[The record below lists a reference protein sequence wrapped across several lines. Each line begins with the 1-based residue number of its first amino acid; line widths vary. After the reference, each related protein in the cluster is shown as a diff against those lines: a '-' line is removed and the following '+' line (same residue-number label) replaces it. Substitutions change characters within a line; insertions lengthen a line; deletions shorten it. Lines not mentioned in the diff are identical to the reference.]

1 MTARILVVDDL
12 APNVRVLEAKLS
24 AEYFDVI
31 SANSGPEGIKKAESE
46 VPDLIILDVMMPGM
60 DGFETC
66 RQLRQNPRTRHIP
79 VVMLTALTE
88 VQDRVRGLEA
98 GADDF
103 LSKPV
108 NDVALFA
115 RVRSLIRLKMLMDE
129 LRTRR
134 LTHGLDETLE
144 APDAVDNEAGRI
156 LLVEAQEHS
165 AKRLKSYL
173 EGAGHLIEVA
183 DNSEEAI
190 AKARCEDFDL
200 AITAIDLGGEDG
212 LRLCGQFRSHEPTR
226 QLPLLLTLE
235 DDDLPRLAKGLDL
248 GVTDYVVKPIDRN
261 ELAARVRT
269 QIRRRR
275 YHDQLRAMVETSVS
289 MAFVDPLTGAYNR
302 RYMMAHLERKIA
314 ELATNGGKPLS
325 VMMLDVDHFKRINDT
340 YGHAAGDEVLKE
352 IVRRINTSTRNL
364 DLLARFGGE
373 EFALIM
379 PDTSEENALAIGERL
394 RLQIGDDSFDVP
406 NSSEAMK
413 VTISIGITSTTD
425 AEQDSGELLAKADA
439 ALYAAKQTG
448 RNRAVQAST
457 IETPPP
463 LAASG

>member
-12 APNVRVLEAKLS
+12 APNVRVLEAKLT
-24 AEYFDVI
+24 AEYFQVI
-31 SANSGPEGIKKAESE
+31 SATSGPEGIKRAEEE

-66 RQLRQNPRTRHIP
+66 RRLRENPKTQHIP
-79 VVMLTALTE
+79 IVMLTALTE

-134 LTHGLDETLE
+134 LTHGLDDAFETTDCDGE
-144 APDAVDNEAGRI
+144 SSGRI
-156 LLVEAQEHS
+156 LLAEAHDHS
-165 AKRLKSYL
+165 ANRLKGYL
-173 EGAGHLIEVA
+173 EGAGHSVEVA
-183 DNSEEAI
+183 ESSEEAI
-190 AKARCEDFDL
+190 AKARAEDFDL

-212 LRLCGQFRSHEPTR
+212 LRLCGQFRSYEPTR

-248 GVTDYVVKPIDRN
+248 GVTDYVIKPIDRN

-275 YHDQLRAMVETSVS
+275 YHEQLRAMVETSVS
-289 MAFVDPLTGAYNR
+289 MAFVDPLTSAYNR
-302 RYMMAHLERKIA
+302 RYMTAHLERKLA
-314 ELATNGGKPLS
+314 ELAESAGKPLS
-325 VMMLDVDHFKRINDT
+325 VIMFDVDHFKRINDT
-340 YGHAAGDEVLKE
+340 HGHATGDDVLRE
-352 IVRRINTSTRNL
+352 IVRRINASTRDL
-364 DLLARFGGE
+364 DLLARYGGE
-373 EFALIM
+373 EFVIIM
-379 PDTSEENALAIGERL
+379 PDTTEGNAMVISERL
-394 RLQIGDDSFDVP
+394 RVLIA
-406 NSSEAMK
+406 NEAFRVAEKGEAVK
-413 VTISIGITSTTD
+413 VTISIGIAATSDAKTTG
-425 AEQDSGELLAKADA
+425 EQLLAAADA

-448 RNRAVQAST
+448 RNRSMQASG
-457 IETPPP
+457 IDTPPP
-463 LAASG
+463 LVANA

>member
-66 RQLRQNPRTRHIP
+66 RQLRQNPKTRHIP

-144 APDAVDNEAGRI
+144 APDAGDTGAGRI
-156 LLVEAQEHS
+156 LLVEAHEHS

-173 EGAGHLIEVA
+173 EGVGHVIEVA

-190 AKARCEDFDL
+190 TKARREDFDL

-352 IVRRINTSTRNL
+352 IVRRINASTRDL

-379 PDTSEENALAIGERL
+379 PDTSEQNALSIGERL
-394 RLQIGDDSFDVP
+394 RLQIGDASFDVP

-425 AEQDSGELLAKADA
+425 SEQDSGQLLAKADT

-448 RNRAVQAST
+448 RNRAVPAST
-457 IETPPP
+457 IDLPPP
-463 LAASG
+463 LAANG

>member
-31 SANSGPEGIKKAESE
+31 SATSGPEGIKKAESE

-66 RQLRQNPRTRHIP
+66 RHLRQNPRTRHIP

-134 LTHGLDETLE
+134 LTHGLDETLDTPE
-144 APDAVDNEAGRI
+144 SCDGGSGRI
-156 LLVEAQEHS
+156 LLVEAHDHS
-165 AKRLKSYL
+165 ANRLKGYL
-173 EGAGHLIEVA
+173 ETAGHLIEIA
-183 DNSEEAI
+183 DNSEDAI
-190 AKARCEDFDL
+190 AKAKNEDFDL

-275 YHDQLRAMVETSVS
+275 YHEQLRAMVETSVS

-314 ELATNGGKPLS
+314 ELSTNGRKPLS

-352 IVRRINTSTRNL
+352 IVQRINASTRDL

-379 PDTSEENALAIGERL
+379 PDTSEQNALAIGERL
-394 RLQIGDDSFDVP
+394 RLQIGDASFDVP
-406 NSSEAMK
+406 SSGEAMK

-425 AEQDSGELLAKADA
+425 AEQDSCELLAKADA

-457 IETPPP
+457 IDSPTP
-463 LAASG
+463 LVANG